1 MMLGTGRPC
10 PPPLRALSRFPL
22 GIARQFVI
30 VGEPRDVVRR
40 PYVQCRPEF
49 WVIIQRCYAQEDM
62 QLGWALVHH
71 SMPHREPKR
80 GSFPGE
86 DSYKRRISSPAIQRK
101 CSRRTPAVAA
111 YVLAWAFRH

>member
-1 MMLGTGRPC
+1 MSTPSAPC

-62 QLGWALVHH
+62 RLYCGSHVLGPSNSMLACGSPTPQDYPEWSGLVYEE
-71 SMPHREPKR
+71 SVS
-80 GSFPGE
+80 G
-86 DSYKRRISSPAIQRK
+86 SPA
-101 CSRRTPAVAA
+101 A
-111 YVLAWAFRH
+111 